1 MDFLPHP
8 VSGVEPLDI
17 PFIAEHPYTFGSDF
31 WEFPQ
36 LNGFG
41 DRWASLPAA
50 QLASLAQSWLYFG
63 TISEFLGR
71 QIDYR
76 EFKVATSVTARPLLQ
91 LLNDW
96 LATNTIPPKGTSE
109 QDEGAR
115 EEQKQLLYEHA
126 RFLDDVVNLAEDFD
140 QVSQSHV
147 KPLPTIVLSIK
158 VLCTTLR
165 SVLWDLVQIDRKD
178 VHMPWP
184 NQKRIATLDAQGQP
198 ELTPSAQLMLD
209 VLRLR
214 GWCPFF
220 ARKVLASYNYAIAYY
235 FTRLFRLYSPD
246 VTHDNCSFDECVASN
261 ADIFSYVPKHIR
273 YGCQCQP
280 MSIALDQIRTIIED
294 GGVPLVRLRGNLKKG
309 IRLELRRMT
318 ARTRYVVVSHVWSDG
333 IGNANANAMPECQ
346 LRRLF
351 SHLSRLKPLK
361 EGKDAGAEFNV
372 LNSVDKGFQSAA
384 RRRPKYFWID
394 ALCMPP
400 VGTNVLRMTAINRLP
415 AVYQAADRILVLDP
429 ALEKISIAD
438 SDTLE
443 QCARLAVS
451 PWVGRCWT
459 FQEAALGSVIEVQC
473 ADGTFN
479 ALSPRLKQPLACPP
493 PPKRKQEM
501 DWSEVIS
508 YPVNWVKQ
516 RISINERPI
525 SMQMLSGGSIAG
537 VGTDISLAM
546 VASLTRCLNHEFRS
560 SFAKGVKPI
569 KTIYGRDSVL
579 APDLCTL
586 FVQVWNQLSERATT
600 VPGDMHLILA
610 NLLGFDTEP
619 IMRLNKSAD
628 RMSCIL
634 RSMDGVP
641 MSLFFNMEGPRQKP
655 AKHHRDRWVPLYPS
669 HQKLTFGS
677 TYTNLRNVRGDLYLP
692 NNDVSRTKVA
702 VLVCTGQPDPSSSG
716 TFILQDTVTGDQ
728 YSVQLHRIDQESDDF
743 ATPEIGPYVV
753 AIQLD
758 NPIRTKQD
766 DLAGFSRAPKKYPG
780 ALFRVRRVV
789 TRVKKL
795 YYHQLNT
802 EYDKS
807 FELVEEEDYSNDE
820 ANTNNKRT
828 TDYSDGDLGA
838 AFARHAQ
845 GLFRTVYDCPCTV
858 STLPNIHEQPSVTSP
873 TSTFTFR
880 HASTKNESL
889 LFSPKLPPQTPTLS
903 AVVLPET
910 WQLVIEREPPTYPIP
925 LPSRPSFS
933 EAITPLTAHLS
944 VTALDGLVASGC
956 VGFAIAICATMFQP
970 LAFLA
975 KFSILTKLVLHSLF
989 LVQMFL
995 FAGMETRM
1003 LWNLL
1008 HLALVVLYAFA
1019 RVKQGNTA
1027 VLDWAFIV
1035 WGFVGHS
1042 IDFVARLAIRIV
1054 VLPGLFEKYLGGFD
1068 SDGLYKSR
1076 RNRGW
1081 RRWFLGRRL
1090 GRWLDR
1096 RRGGRSFKQVEYGD
1110 VEEGGNEWGE
1120 RGDSL
1125 GWDMGRT
1132 RAGGEGREENRDTRE
1147 SDMVE
1152 LLPSYGGDQEMRRDK
1167 NHMAVYG
1174 RSEREEREERDTIH
1188 STVGIQSGLE
1198 AQNWNVGGGYGMD
1211 GMPIGDFDMGG
1222 YGGDLG
1228 YGYGGGSGQ
1237 GQERG
1242 GYSRL

>member
-17 PFIAEHPYTFGSDF
+17 PFVAEHSYTFGSDF

-71 QIDYR
+71 EIDYR
-76 EFKVATSVTARPLLQ
+76 EFQVARSVTARPLHH

-96 LATNTIPPKGTSE
+96 LSTNTVTPRGTSD
-109 QDEGAR
+109 QDEEAR
-115 EEQKQLLYEHA
+115 EEQKHLLYEHA
-126 RFLDDVVNLAEDFD
+126 RFLDDVISLADDFD

-165 SVLWDLVQIDRKD
+165 TVLWDLVQIDHKE
-178 VHMPWP
+178 VHRPWP
-184 NQKRIATLDAQGQP
+184 HQKRIATLNAQGEP

-220 ARKVLASYNYAIAYY
+220 ARKVLTSYNYAIAYY

-246 VTHDNCSFDECVASN
+246 ITHENCSFDECVAHN

-280 MSIALDQIRTIIED
+280 MSVALDQVRAIIES
-294 GGVPLVRLRGNLKKG
+294 GGVPLVRIRGNLKKG
-309 IRLELRRMT
+309 IRLQVHRMT
-318 ARTRYVVVSHVWSDG
+318 SRTKYVVISHVWSDG

-351 SHLSRLKPLK
+351 SHLSKLKPLK
-361 EGKDAGAEFNV
+361 EGEDAGAEFNV

-384 RRRPKYFWID
+384 RTRPKYFWID

-400 VGTNVLRMTAINRLP
+400 VAHNVLRMRAINRLP

-429 ALEKISIAD
+429 ALEKLSIAD

-443 QCARLAVS
+443 QCARLSVS
-451 PWVGRCWT
+451 PWIGRCWT
-459 FQEAALGSVIEVQC
+459 FQEAALGPVIEVQC

-479 ALSPRLKQPLACPP
+479 ALAPKLKQPLACPP
-493 PPKRKQEM
+493 PQIRKQEM
-501 DWSEVIS
+501 SWSEVVS
-508 YPVNWVKQ
+508 YPVNWARRKLATRREHQ
-516 RISINERPI
+516 P
-525 SMQMLSGGSIAG
+525 MQMLPGGPKG
-537 VGTDISLAM
+537 MDISLAM

-560 SFAKGVKPI
+560 SFARGVKPI
-569 KTIYGRDSVL
+569 KSIYGRESYW

-655 AKHHRDRWVPLYPS
+655 TKYHRDRWVPLYPS
-669 HQKLTFGS
+669 NQKLTFGT

-702 VLVCTGQPDPSSSG
+702 VLVCTGSPDPYSSDIF
-716 TFILQDTVTGDQ
+716 TIQDPVSGDQ
-728 YSVQLHRIDQESDDF
+728 YSVQLHRKDKDSDAF

-758 NPIRTKQD
+758 NPVRTKQD
-766 DLAGFSRAPKKYPG
+766 DLPGYLGRKPPKQYPA

-789 TRVKKL
+789 TKVQKL

-802 EYDKS
+802 EYEKS
-807 FELVEEEDYSNDE
+807 FELVEEEDYNSE
-820 ANTNNKRT
+820 PSQSSKRT
-828 TDYSDGDLGA
+828 GEYTGGNLGEV
-838 AFARHAQ
+838 FAKHQR

-858 STLPNIHEQPSVTSP
+858 TALPNLHDAIPSP
-873 TSTFTFR
+873 TSAFNVNRFGSGGGPLSKKDEVSSYSR
-880 HASTKNESL
+880 YNSI
-889 LFSPKLPPQTPTLS
+889 PPTILACTP
-903 AVVLPET
+903 LPET
-910 WQLVIEREPPTYPIP
+910 WQLVIEREPPTYPFP
-925 LPSRPSFS
+925 LPTRKPFS
-933 EAITPLTAHLS
+933 EALTPLKAHLS

-956 VGFAIAICATMFQP
+956 VGFAIAICATMFTG
-970 LAFLA
+970 LTFLGRFA
-975 KFSILTKLVLHSLF
+975 VVSKIVLHSLF
-989 LVQMFL
+989 LIQMFC
-995 FAGMETRM
+995 FQGMEVRA
-1003 LWNLL
+1003 LWNFM
-1008 HLALVVLYAFA
+1008 HLGLVVLYAIA
-1019 RVKQGNTA
+1019 RFKQGHLR
-1027 VLDWAFIV
+1027 VLDWAYVV
-1035 WGFVGHS
+1035 WGSVGHLV
-1042 IDFVARLAIRIV
+1042 DLVARVGIRVV
-1054 VLPGLFEKYLGGFD
+1054 VLPRLLDEYLGGV
-1068 SDGLYKSR
+1068 DGDFY
-1076 RNRGW
+1076 
-1081 RRWFLGRRL
+1081 GRR
-1090 GRWLDR
+1090 GKKGW
-1096 RRGGRSFKQVEYGD
+1096 K
-1110 VEEGGNEWGE
+1110 
-1120 RGDSL
+1120 
-1125 GWDMGRT
+1125 GWDER
-1132 RAGGEGREENRDTRE
+1132 RDT
-1147 SDMVE
+1147 
-1152 LLPSYGGDQEMRRDK
+1152 GGSSM
-1167 NHMAVYG
+1167 MG
-1174 RSEREEREERDTIH
+1174 MERIVERD
-1188 STVGIQSGLE
+1188 
-1198 AQNWNVGGGYGMD
+1198 
-1211 GMPIGDFDMGG
+1211 
-1222 YGGDLG
+1222 GGDLG
-1228 YGYGGGSGQ
+1228 GGGDLEEARNYYGVYGGGFGFGYDIGFDGMPSGV
-1237 GQERG
+1237 GGGGGGGGYDRG